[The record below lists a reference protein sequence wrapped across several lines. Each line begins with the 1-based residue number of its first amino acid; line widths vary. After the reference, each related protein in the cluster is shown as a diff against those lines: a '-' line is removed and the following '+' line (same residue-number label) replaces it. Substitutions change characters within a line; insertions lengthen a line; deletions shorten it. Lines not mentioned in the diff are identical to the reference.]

1 MTSWCPRFV
10 VFYVPIRTSPSVI
23 HITLT
28 QISSGATGK
37 RTVHTTYIQQEI
49 FQYLQPSNEASLGLI
64 IPTTLPKEERGLENH
79 ITARF
84 LIPRQYLEA
93 FERDPERSV
102 TPLHYIRS

>member
-1 MTSWCPRFV
+1 MTSWSPQFV
-10 VFYVPIRTSPSVI
+10 VFHVLIHTSPSPI

-49 FQYLQPSNEASLGLI
+49 LHYLQPSNEVSLGLI
-64 IPTTLPKEERGLENH
+64 IPATLPKEERGLGNH

-84 LIPRQYLEA
+84 LIPWQYLEA
-93 FERDPERSV
+93 FEKDPERSV
-102 TPLHYIRS
+102 TPGHHIRS